1 MGTVHEVNEALRR
14 ICNSHGD
21 KYLLKH
27 YINATLAQME
37 DDMLEEYYNM
47 AP

>member
-1 MGTVHEVNEALRR
+1 
-14 ICNSHGD
+14 
-21 KYLLKH
+21 LLKH
-27 YINATLAQME
+27 YVNATLAQME